1 MRLISLITKTHSA
14 SKTLFVPDLAP
25 LVMTEV
31 TDNVAKVNDDCA
43 DFPALSVKLLA
54 DESGDQPLCLFLGG
68 PAFVGGTV
76 GLKKQIQDIFRLS
89 FLSHLVFYS
98 SDLE

>member
-14 SKTLFVPDLAP
+14 SKNLFVPDLAP

-31 TDNVAKVNDDCA
+31 TDNVDKVNDDCA
-43 DFPALSVKLLA
+43 DFPALSVKLMV
-54 DESGDQPLCLFLGG
+54 DESGDQPLCLFFGG

-76 GLKKQIQDIFRLS
+76 RLKKK
-89 FLSHLVFYS
+89 
-98 SDLE
+98 